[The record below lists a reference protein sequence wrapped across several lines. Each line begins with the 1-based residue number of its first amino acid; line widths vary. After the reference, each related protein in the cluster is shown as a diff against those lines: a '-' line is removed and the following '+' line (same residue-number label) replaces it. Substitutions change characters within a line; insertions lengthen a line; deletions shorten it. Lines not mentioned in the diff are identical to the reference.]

1 MSASPTPQAKLSI
14 ELGSPKVRVLI
25 ADESRIGCQLL
36 EHALSRSRFRFE
48 VTASVVNR
56 SELLTSLKTKHVDVA
71 LINQVLEDGPFSG
84 FQLLSELLGS
94 FPSTRAVILLKAGT
108 YDVVV
113 DAFRAGARGVFLR
126 TESFD
131 ALCKCI
137 QSVYRG
143 QIWANTDQIDCLL
156 KALIQANPFRVT
168 DFVGRP
174 LLSKRE
180 NEVSELI
187 TEGFSNGEIAAKLGL
202 SEHTV
207 SNYLY
212 RIYNKL
218 GVASR
223 VELVLYV
230 LRQRQ
235 KS

>member
-1 MSASPTPQAKLSI
+1 MTASPTPLAKLSS
-14 ELGSPKVRVLI
+14 ESTVKVKVLI
-25 ADESRIGCQLL
+25 ADESRIGCQVL

-56 SELLTSLKTKHVDVA
+56 SELLASLKTKQVDVA

-84 FQLLSELLGS
+84 FELLNELFRS
-94 FPSTRAVILLKAGT
+94 FPLTRTVILLKIT
-108 YDVVV
+108 SYDLVV
-113 DAFRAGARGVFLR
+113 DAFRAGARGIFLR

-137 QSVYRG
+137 RSVHEG
-143 QIWANTDQIDCLL
+143 QIWANTDQLHCLL
-156 KALIQANPFRVT
+156 QALVHANPFRVT
-168 DFVGRP
+168 DFTGRP
-174 LLSKRE
+174 LLTKRE
-180 NEVSELI
+180 DELSNLVA
-187 TEGFSNGEIAAKLGL
+187 EGLSNGEIAVKLGL

-212 RIYNKL
+212 RIYDRL
-218 GVASR
+218 GVSSR

-235 KS
+235 RF